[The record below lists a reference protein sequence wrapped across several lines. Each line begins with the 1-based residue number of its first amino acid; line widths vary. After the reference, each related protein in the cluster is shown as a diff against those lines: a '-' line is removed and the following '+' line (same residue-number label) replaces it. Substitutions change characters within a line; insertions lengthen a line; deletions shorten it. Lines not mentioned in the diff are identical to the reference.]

1 MTWTGASDASPM
13 ARIAALAPS
22 LQPSERRVA
31 EVIASDVARAVDMTA
46 QELAEVASVG
56 RATVVR
62 TAQALGYGGYPQLR
76 VALARQR
83 AIDTVPVVSDEGN
96 LGVVRTMMDNFARA
110 VPHMAATL
118 TADVVDA
125 CVNALDTATRVVVS
139 ANGLSAPLGFDVA
152 LRLTAAGRPIE
163 YLPDALAQRIAAS
176 HLDESCVL
184 LAISGSG
191 AHRSTLDAVDAAAAS
206 GATVV
211 AVTGFARSALVS
223 RATIAVIVPPV
234 SESFQDEL
242 VHTSRAAMTLVVEA
256 LVEALVVQRGPR
268 ARDARAAAL
277 SVVSDSLRE

>member
-1 MTWTGASDASPM
+1 
-13 ARIAALAPS
+13 
-22 LQPSERRVA
+22 
-31 EVIASDVARAVDMTA
+31 MTA
-46 QELAEVASVG
+46 QELAELAKVG

-83 AIDTVPVVSDEGN
+83 AIDTVPVVSDEGS
-96 LGVVRTMMDNFARA
+96 LGVVRTMMDHFARA

-125 CVNALDTATRVVVS
+125 CVDALDGASRVVVS

-152 LRLTAAGRPIE
+152 LRLTAAGRPME

-176 HLDESCVL
+176 QLDETCVL
-184 LAISGSG
+184 LALSGSG
-191 AHRSTLDAVDAAAAS
+191 AHRATLDAVDAANAA

-268 ARDARAAAL
+268 AREARAAAL